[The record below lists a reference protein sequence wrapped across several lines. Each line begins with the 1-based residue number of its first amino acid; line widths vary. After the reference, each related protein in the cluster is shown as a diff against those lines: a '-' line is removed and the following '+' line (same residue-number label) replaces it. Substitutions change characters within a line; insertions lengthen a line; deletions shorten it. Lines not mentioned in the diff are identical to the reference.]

1 MEQLSLLL
9 PTTKEMRKG
18 FAEQFA
24 KQRHCDTS
32 IFCSLSLESTDC
44 RRQYTQY
51 RTYLKIDL
59 LYGPYSIYNIVDL
72 TVYTSFHVSG
82 TGLCQT
88 NRSLIQTHTQT
99 LTTPLHNTLPCTAT
113 CSHAPSHARSYAHAH
128 TRTHTHAR
136 THAHTYARTH
146 TQTYT
151 AYVHTYMYTGTLHV
165 QVLKPQ
171 VSICIE
177 KS

>member
-99 LTTPLHNTLPCTAT
+99 LTTPAAQHPPLH
-113 CSHAPSHARSYAHAH
+113 SHML
-128 TRTHTHAR
+128 TRTLTRTVICARTHAHTHAR
-136 THAHTYARTH
+136 THTRTH
-146 TQTYT
+146 VR
-151 AYVHTYMYTGTLHV
+151 AHAHPHVHHVRAHVYVHGHSTRTGFEAPSEHMY
-165 QVLKPQ
+165 
-171 VSICIE
+171 
-177 KS
+177 